1 MLLAKPVLLA
11 VLEQLVLG
19 LWVRAVSPPK
29 VVLLLGVPEL
39 RPEQLL
45 VSGSKPGFQPGGGL
59 PELYLVLWPEAEL
72 SSRQLLLVTPLRKKQ
87 VLPGSGQAVSPKASL
102 EPVLPLPE
110 LQLVLENR
118 APKATSEQHQRGS
131 EAGPLLPKPLLVR
144 RLVPKPGSEEAL
156 RRSKAL
162 LRLLLLGF
170 QAEVWQKTP
179 QRTPERPVC
188 AVQAYARG
196 PEGRCHPHW

>member
-1 MLLAKPVLLA
+1 MLLAKPVL
-11 VLEQLVLG
+11 LEQLVLG

-59 PELYLVLWPEAEL
+59 PELYLVLWPEAE
-72 SSRQLLLVTPLRKKQ
+72 QLLLVTPLRKKQ

-188 AVQAYARG
+188 AVQ
-196 PEGRCHPHW
+196 GRCHPHW